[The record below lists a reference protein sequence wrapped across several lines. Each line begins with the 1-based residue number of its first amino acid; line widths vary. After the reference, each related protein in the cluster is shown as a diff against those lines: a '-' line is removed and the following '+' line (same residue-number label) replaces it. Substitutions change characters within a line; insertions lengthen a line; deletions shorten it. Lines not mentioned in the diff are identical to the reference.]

1 MGFTEAVRT
10 CLRKTFVLSGRA
22 PRSEYWWFVLF
33 YVLYIAVAGAVFYGI
48 ALAMNFSTLTW
59 VIGALLALPA
69 VWFYVASLFAS
80 VRRLHDRGFS
90 GWWIGA
96 SMIVGAVSSAVDGQ
110 APDGPVT
117 LALGAVSIVLS
128 ITILVMTILRGTQG
142 PNKYGEDPLGYVDE
156 AVFA

>member
-1 MGFTEAVRT
+1 MGFMEAVRT

-33 YVLYIAVAGAVFYGI
+33 YALYVVLAAAIFFGI
-48 ALAMNFSTLTW
+48 ANVTGFGAASW
-59 VIGALLALPA
+59 VVGVIVGLPM
-69 VWFYVASLFAS
+69 VWFYVASIFAS

-96 SMIVGAVSSAVDGQ
+96 SMILGGVSNAIDGQ
-110 APDGPVT
+110 MPDSPANIV
-117 LALGAVSIVLS
+117 LGIVSIVLS
-128 ITILVMTILRGTQG
+128 ITILVMLILRGTSG